1 MFLPR
6 NFLISPLN
14 RIGAFAAPKGTTFA
28 GASRGWRSISVRK
41 LLEKMKTSSAAKNN
55 FLRDT
60 TRGARPLAGQEPSPG
75 FSLRR
80 LALLEPVLFLA
91 LLMLTYF
98 DRVYS
103 RARALPEETKR
114 NASRG
119 EQKKTGTFHVLKKK
133 SHFPSHAEQTTKT
146 FPHVEALIGFS
157 PRRSL
162 CPGVLSFPLLTLAW
176 PPHRACPAPYEKI
189 KRTRPRR
196 KQRLF
201 NRY

>member
-1 MFLPR
+1 
-6 NFLISPLN
+6 
-14 RIGAFAAPKGTTFA
+14 
-28 GASRGWRSISVRK
+28 
-41 LLEKMKTSSAAKNN
+41 MKTSSAAKNN

-103 RARALPEETKR
+103 RARALPEETER

-119 EQKKTGTFHVLKKK
+119 GQKKTGTFHVLKKK
-133 SHFPSHAEQTTKT
+133 VIFLRTQNKPQR
-146 FPHVEALIGFS
+146 LS
-157 PRRSL
+157 PRRS
-162 CPGVLSFPLLTLAW
+162 PYRFFTSQIPL
-176 PPHRACPAPYEKI
+176 
-189 KRTRPRR
+189 PRR
-196 KQRLF
+196 TLF
-201 NRY
+201 SITHARVTSAPRVPSTV